1 MKVDWEEL
9 VTTSHL
15 DTVGLI
21 RQLVDEHNY
30 EEAQEGLNELYQAM
44 GRAERHALSSQVRQL
59 MVHILKWKY
68 QPENGVPVGFVL

>member
-15 DTVGLI
+15 NTVGLI

-30 EEAQEGLNELYQAM
+30 EEAGEGLNGLY
-44 GRAERHALSSQVRQL
+44 
-59 MVHILKWKY
+59 
-68 QPENGVPVGFVL
+68 